1 MPWPLDALVSV
12 SARSLASLSLQCE
25 DITRQHLAEAMA
37 GMHRAVGAACE
48 EYQARHRRW
57 VYVTPRSFLS
67 FLDTFKGLYAARLE
81 RAVSMKEQVD
91 AGLAKMAEAKLDVQ
105 RMKVGDVA

>member
-12 SARSLASLSLQCE
+12 SARVLAPLPLQC
-25 DITRQHLAEAMA
+25 DAATQQRLAEAMA
-37 GMHRAVGAACE
+37 GMHRAVGAACD
-48 EYQARHRRW
+48 EYQTRHRRW

-67 FLDTFKGLYAARLE
+67 FLDTFKGLYVARLE
-81 RAVSMKEQVD
+81 QARSMKEQVD

-105 RMKVGDVA
+105 RMKVRA